1 MRRISQRIAFAV
13 LSLLLIVCYNYNSY
27 AEVRCFPNPKNT
39 VYRGIAVDGQI
50 LLPAEYRI
58 EDTPLSYLI
67 YEDASSK
74 VGYYDKTSGFLQ
86 MPLYEAVLD
95 YYCTDSSAPIL
106 VKKNNLW
113 GYLNR
118 NDGTIAIAIQYTGYS
133 VYSEFYNGYA
143 LPTNHFENSTEIY
156 DQCYL
161 IDKNGREIVFS
172 ADVEPFGHV
181 QDNGLLIVS
190 TMYNTGLSLFGIGNT
205 AGQVLVYPEY
215 DRICEFSN
223 GYASVRKNGKWGHIN
238 EQGFVILPPTY
249 ELLEE
254 ENEGYYFDDNGLAT
268 FQLSDGSWITIGPE

>member
-58 EDTPLSYLI
+58 ENTPLSYLI

-106 VKKNNLW
+106 VKKIIY
-113 GYLNR
+113 G
-118 NDGTIAIAIQYTGYS
+118 AI
-133 VYSEFYNGYA
+133 
-143 LPTNHFENSTEIY
+143 
-156 DQCYL
+156 
-161 IDKNGREIVFS
+161 
-172 ADVEPFGHV
+172 
-181 QDNGLLIVS
+181 
-190 TMYNTGLSLFGIGNT
+190 
-205 AGQVLVYPEY
+205 
-215 DRICEFSN
+215 
-223 GYASVRKNGKWGHIN
+223 
-238 EQGFVILPPTY
+238 
-249 ELLEE
+249 
-254 ENEGYYFDDNGLAT
+254 
-268 FQLSDGSWITIGPE
+268 